1 MENDN
6 KALTVKQDNSVFEG
20 KNYYCS
26 VSLDNDQGQVLVYNA
41 LESCDVRVADSIGQT
56 IELKDV
62 YIEKYMKEKDGESK
76 EAIRTI
82 LFDADGKSYV
92 STSFGI
98 FNSIRRI
105 LNIFGEPKNWKE
117 PKKVTFTERKLND
130 GKKSF
135 VLKLAK

>member
-1 MENDN
+1 MEKDN

-26 VSLDNDQGQVLVYNA
+26 VSLHNDQGQVLVYNA

-82 LFDADGKSYV
+82 LSTLMENLMFLLLLVSSTLFVAFLIFLANLRIGK
-92 STSFGI
+92 
-98 FNSIRRI
+98 NLRRLRL
-105 LNIFGEPKNWKE
+105 LNAN
-117 PKKVTFTERKLND
+117 
-130 GKKSF
+130 
-135 VLKLAK
+135 